1 MILAALLLSMLALD
15 QGEDLREAARRGD
28 LEKAKALLDAGV
40 PVDAKNRY
48 GATALFFAADRGHI
62 SMVELLLARGA
73 SVEVSDSF
81 YGMTPLARA
90 IDRTHEEAAM
100 LLLKHAVAAGQLD
113 RESYDRVLEEAKSS
127 GMSNVVSFL
136 EATPPPAP
144 APASDVGPD
153 EMAPIDLAAFVG
165 RYRIENKGEVFTVEK
180 AGEGL
185 VIRLGEK
192 TVPLESRGAREFEL
206 EGGAGALAF
215 GGRGGMVEYALLT
228 RGSETSYAPREEGD
242 ILGVDGNV
250 ASASRDLPPEAA
262 APAPW
267 PSFRGPNASGIA
279 DGQRIPLEWDSPSQ
293 KNVRFATP
301 VEGFSVSSP
310 IVWGNR
316 IFVLSA
322 VSGASDPT
330 FRTGL
335 YGDVTPIEDPS
346 EHRWLLYALDTRD
359 GRIVWERELE
369 RRAPGTKRHPKS
381 SQANETPVT
390 DGKRIVSLLGSTG
403 FLYCHD
409 FEGNLLW
416 KKEIGVLN
424 SGWFYD
430 PDYQWGHSSSPI
442 LYDGRVIVQA
452 DVHGSPFIAAYD
464 LESGNEVWRTAR
476 DGEIPTFAT
485 PTLYRGPTGDELVT
499 NGTRIRGYDPATGT
513 LLWHLGPNS
522 EIAVGSPVVTSDL
535 IYVTAGY
542 PPIKPIYAIR
552 PGSRGDLALPEG
564 VDRSEALAWSKTRG
578 GTYIPSPLVYRG
590 YLYTNENNGLLV
602 CYDAATGEL
611 VYRARIGGTGGAYSA
626 SPIAADGRLYFTTEE
641 GETFVVEAGPEY
653 RLLAKNRVEGIVLST
668 PAASDGLV
676 VIRALERVYGIANP

>member
-1 MILAALLLSMLALD
+1 MILVALLLFVLALD

-28 LEKAKALLDAGV
+28 LERAKALLDAGV

-48 GATALFFAADRGHI
+48 GATALFFAADRGHLPLI
-62 SMVELLLARGA
+62 QLLIERGA
-73 SVEVSDSF
+73 STEVSDTF
-81 YGMTPLARA
+81 YGMTPLVRA
-90 IDRTHEEAAM
+90 IDRGHEESAIF
-100 LLLKHAVAAGQLD
+100 LLKHALASGHLN
-113 RESYDRVLEEAKSS
+113 RESFDEILEESKSS
-127 GMSNVVSFL
+127 GRAEVVRFL
-136 EATPPPAP
+136 ESTTPPAP
-144 APASDVGPD
+144 APAS
-153 EMAPIDLAAFVG
+153 EAPPEEIDFTSLVG
-165 RYRIENKGEVFTVEK
+165 RYRIEAKGEVFTVEK
-180 AGEGL
+180 MDEGL

-192 TVPLESRGAREFEL
+192 TVPLEARGVREFAL
-206 EGGAGALAF
+206 GGSAGALAF

-228 RGSETSYAPREEGD
+228 RGSETAYAPREEGD
-242 ILGVDGNV
+242 ILGAGGNV
-250 ASASRDLPPEAA
+250 AAASGDLRPEAA

-267 PSFRGPNASGIA
+267 PSFRGPNGSGIA
-279 DGQRIPLEWDSPSQ
+279 DGQRIPLEWDSGAR

-301 VEGFSVSSP
+301 IEGFSVSSP

-316 IFVLSA
+316 IIVLSA
-322 VSGASDPT
+322 VSGASDRT

-335 YGDVTPIEDPS
+335 YGDVTPIDDLS

-359 GRIVWERELE
+359 GRVVWERELE
-369 RRAPGTKRHPKS
+369 RARPGTKRHPKS
-381 SQANETPVT
+381 SQANATPAT
-390 DGKRIVSLLGSTG
+390 DGKRIMSLLGSTG

-416 KKEIGVLN
+416 KKEIGILN

-464 LESGNEVWRTAR
+464 LESGDEVWRTAR
-476 DGEIPTFAT
+476 EGEIPTFAT
-485 PTLYRGPTGDELVT
+485 PTVYRGPTGDELVT
-499 NGTRIRGYDPATGT
+499 NGTRIRGYDPKTGT

-522 EIAVGSPVVTSDL
+522 EIPVGSPVVTSDL

-552 PGSRGDLALPEG
+552 PGSRGDLALPAG
-564 VDRSEALAWSKTRG
+564 VDKSEALAWSKTRG
-578 GTYIPSPLVYRG
+578 GTYIPSPVVYRG
-590 YLYTNENNGLLV
+590 YVYTNENNGLLV
-602 CYDAATGEL
+602 CYDAATGEI
-611 VYRARIGGTGGAYSA
+611 VYRARIGGTGGAYAA

-653 RLLAKNRVEGIVLST
+653 RLLAKNRVEGVVLST
-668 PAASDGLV
+668 PAASDGLL
-676 VIRALERVYGIANP
+676 VIRTLERVYGIANP

>member
-1 MILAALLLSMLALD
+1 MILVALLLFVLALD

-28 LEKAKALLDAGV
+28 LERAKALLDAGV

-48 GATALFFAADRGHI
+48 GATALFFAADRGHLPLI
-62 SMVELLLARGA
+62 QLLIERGA
-73 SVEVSDSF
+73 STEVSDTF
-81 YGMTPLARA
+81 YGMTPLVRA
-90 IDRTHEEAAM
+90 IDRGHEESAIF
-100 LLLKHAVAAGQLD
+100 LLKHALASGHLN
-113 RESYDRVLEEAKSS
+113 RESFDEILEESKSS
-127 GMSNVVSFL
+127 GRAEVVRFL
-136 EATPPPAP
+136 ESTTPPAP
-144 APASDVGPD
+144 APAS
-153 EMAPIDLAAFVG
+153 EAPPEEIDFTSLVG
-165 RYRIENKGEVFTVEK
+165 RYRIEAKGEVFAVEK
-180 AGEGL
+180 MDEGL

-192 TVPLESRGAREFEL
+192 TVPLEARGVREFAL
-206 EGGAGALAF
+206 GGSAGALAF

-228 RGSETSYAPREEGD
+228 RGSETAYAPREEGD
-242 ILGVDGNV
+242 ILGAGGNV
-250 ASASRDLPPEAA
+250 AAASGDLRPEAA

-267 PSFRGPNASGIA
+267 PSFRGPNGSGIA
-279 DGQRIPLEWDSPSQ
+279 DGQRIPLEWDSGAR

-301 VEGFSVSSP
+301 IEGFSVSSP
-310 IVWGNR
+310 IVWGER

-322 VSGASDPT
+322 SSGASDRT

-335 YGDVTPIEDPS
+335 YGDVTPIDDLS

-359 GRIVWERELE
+359 GRVVWERELE
-369 RRAPGTKRHPKS
+369 RARPGTKRHPKS
-381 SQANETPVT
+381 SQANATPAT
-390 DGKRIVSLLGSTG
+390 DGKRIMSLLGSTG

-416 KKEIGVLN
+416 KKEIGILN

-464 LESGNEVWRTAR
+464 LESGDEVWRTAR
-476 DGEIPTFAT
+476 EGEIPTFAT
-485 PTLYRGPTGDELVT
+485 PTVYRGPTGDELVT
-499 NGTRIRGYDPATGT
+499 NGTRIRGYDPKTGT

-522 EIAVGSPVVTSDL
+522 EIPVGSPVVTSDL

-552 PGSRGDLALPEG
+552 PGSRGDLALPAG
-564 VDRSEALAWSKTRG
+564 VDKSEALAWSKTRG
-578 GTYIPSPLVYRG
+578 GTYIPSPVVYRG
-590 YLYTNENNGLLV
+590 YVYTNENNGLLV
-602 CYDAATGEL
+602 CYDAATGEI
-611 VYRARIGGTGGAYSA
+611 VYRARIGGTGGAYAA

-653 RLLAKNRVEGIVLST
+653 RLLAKNRVEGVVLST
-668 PAASDGLV
+668 PAASDGLL
-676 VIRALERVYGIANP
+676 VIRTLEQVYGIANP

>member
-1 MILAALLLSMLALD
+1 MILIALLLSFLALD
-15 QGEDLREAARRGD
+15 QEEDLREAARRGD

-62 SMVELLLARGA
+62 SMAELLLARGA
-73 SVEVSDSF
+73 SVEVSDTF

-90 IDRTHEEAAM
+90 IDRKHEQAA
-100 LLLKHAVAAGQLD
+100 LVLLKHAVAAGELD
-113 RESYDRVLEEAKSS
+113 RESYHWVIEDAKSS
-127 GMSNVVSFL
+127 GMTNVVSFL
-136 EATPPPAP
+136 EATTPPAP
-144 APASDVGPD
+144 ASEAAPEEINLAS
-153 EMAPIDLAAFVG
+153 FVG
-165 RYRIENKGEVFTVEK
+165 RYRIEAKGEVFTVEPM
-180 AGEGL
+180 GEGL
-185 VIRLGEK
+185 VIRMGET
-192 TVPLESRGAREFEL
+192 TVPLEARGVRGFAL
-206 EGGAGALAF
+206 EGSVGSLAF

-228 RGSETSYAPREEGD
+228 RGSETAYAPREEGD
-242 ILGVDGNV
+242 ILGVDGKV
-250 ASASRDLPPEAA
+250 AEASGDLRPEAA

-267 PSFRGPNASGIA
+267 PSFRGPNGSGIA
-279 DGQRIPLEWDSPSQ
+279 DGQRIPLEWDSASK

-301 VEGFSVSSP
+301 IEGFSVSSP
-310 IVWGNR
+310 IVWENR

-322 VSGASDPT
+322 VSGASDRT

-335 YGDVTPIEDPS
+335 YGDVTPIDDVS

-369 RRAPGTKRHPKS
+369 RKKPGTKRHPKS
-381 SQANETPVT
+381 SQANATPLT

-452 DVHGSPFIAAYD
+452 DVHGRPFIAAYD
-464 LESGNEVWRTAR
+464 LENGNELWRTAR
-476 DGEIPTFAT
+476 EGEIPTFGT
-485 PTLYRGPTGDELVT
+485 PTVYHGPTGDELIT
-499 NGTRIRGYDPATGT
+499 NGTRIRGYDPATGV

-522 EIAVGSPVVTSDL
+522 EITVGSPVVTSDL

-542 PPIKPIYAIR
+542 PPVKPIYAIR
-552 PGSRGDLALPEG
+552 PGSRGDLGLPEG
-564 VDRSEALAWSKTRG
+564 VDKSEALAWSKTRG

-590 YLYTNENNGLLV
+590 YLYTNDNNGLLV

-641 GETFVVEAGPEY
+641 GETFVVEAGREY
-653 RLLAKNRVEGIVLST
+653 RLLAKNRVEGVVLST

-676 VIRALERVYGIANP
+676 VIRTLERVYGIASP

>member
-1 MILAALLLSMLALD
+1 MILAALLLSLLALD
-15 QGEDLREAARRGD
+15 QEEDLREAARRGD
-28 LEKAKALLDAGV
+28 VEKAKSLLDAGV

-48 GATALFFAADRGHI
+48 GATALFFAADRGHL
-62 SMVELLLARGA
+62 ELIQLLIDRGA
-73 SVEVSDSF
+73 STEVSDTF
-81 YGMTPLARA
+81 YGMTPLVRA
-90 IDRTHEEAAM
+90 IDRGHEPSAIF
-100 LLLKHAVAAGQLD
+100 LLKQALARDHLD
-113 RESYDRVLEEAKSS
+113 RESYDRFLEEAKSS
-127 GMSNVVSFL
+127 GMAEVVSFL
-136 EATPPPAP
+136 EATPPPAS
-144 APASDVGPD
+144 APSSPSDVPP
-153 EMAPIDLAAFVG
+153 EPTDLASFVG
-165 RYRIENKGEVFTVEK
+165 RYRAEGKGQVFAVEK
-180 AGEGL
+180 SGEGL

-192 TVPLESRGAREFEL
+192 TTALRATGAREFEL
-206 EGGAGALAF
+206 TGGEGSLAF
-215 GGRGGMVEYALLT
+215 MGRGGMVEFAVLT
-228 RGSETSYAPREEGD
+228 RGSETLFAPREEGD
-242 ILGVDGNV
+242 VLGGDGSV
-250 ASASRDLPPEAA
+250 SEASSDLRPVA
-262 APAPW
+262 APPGPW
-267 PSFRGPNASGIA
+267 PSFRGPNGSGIA
-279 DGQRIPLEWDSPSQ
+279 DGQRIPLEWDSAAK

-301 VEGFSVSSP
+301 IEGFSVSSP
-310 IVWGNR
+310 IVWGSR

-322 VSGASDPT
+322 VSGAEDRT

-335 YGDVTPIEDPS
+335 YGDVTPIDDLS
-346 EHRWLLYALDTRD
+346 EHRWLLYALDAAD

-369 RRAPGTKRHPKS
+369 RMAPGTKRHSKS
-381 SQANETPVT
+381 SQANATPAT

-409 FEGNLLW
+409 FDGNLLW
-416 KKEIGVLN
+416 KKEIGILN

-452 DVHGSPFIAAYD
+452 DVHGGPFIAAYD
-464 LESGNEVWRTAR
+464 LENGNELWRTAR
-476 DGEIPTFAT
+476 EGEIPTFST
-485 PTLYRGPTGDELVT
+485 PTVYRGPAGDELVT

-641 GETFVVEAGPEY
+641 GETFVVQAGPEY
-653 RLLAKNRVEGIVLST
+653 RLLAKNRVEGVVLST
-668 PAASDGLV
+668 PAASDGLL
-676 VIRALERVYGIANP
+676 VIRSLEIVYGIANP

>member
-1 MILAALLLSMLALD
+1 MILAALLLSLLALD
-15 QGEDLREAARRGD
+15 QEEDLREAARRGD
-28 LEKAKALLDAGV
+28 LEKAKSLLDAGV

-48 GATALFFAADRGHI
+48 GATALFFAADRGHL
-62 SMVELLLARGA
+62 ELIQLLIDRGA
-73 SVEVSDSF
+73 STEVSDTF
-81 YGMTPLARA
+81 YGMTPLVRA
-90 IDRTHEEAAM
+90 IDRGHEPSAIF
-100 LLLKHAVAAGQLD
+100 LLKQAIARGHLD
-113 RESYDRVLEEAKSS
+113 RESYDRFLEEAKSS
-127 GMSNVVSFL
+127 GMAEVVSFL
-136 EATPPPAP
+136 EAAPPPVSAP
-144 APASDVGPD
+144 SSPSIDVPP
-153 EMAPIDLAAFVG
+153 EPTDLASFVG
-165 RYRIENKGEVFTVEK
+165 RYRAEGKGEVFAVEK

-192 TVPLESRGAREFEL
+192 TTALRATGAREFEL
-206 EGGAGALAF
+206 AGGEGSLAF
-215 GGRGGMVEYALLT
+215 MGRGGMVEFAVLT
-228 RGSETSYAPREEGD
+228 RGAETVFAPREEGD
-242 ILGVDGNV
+242 VLGGDGSVSEASGDLRAV
-250 ASASRDLPPEAA
+250 AAP
-262 APAPW
+262 PAPW
-267 PSFRGPNASGIA
+267 PSFRGPNGSGIA
-279 DGQRIPLEWDSPSQ
+279 DGQRIPLEWDSATK

-301 VEGFSVSSP
+301 IEGFSVSSP

-316 IFVLSA
+316 ILVLSA
-322 VSGASDPT
+322 VSGAEDRT

-335 YGDVTPIEDPS
+335 YGDVAPIDDLS
-346 EHRWLLYALDTRD
+346 EHRWLLYALDAGD

-369 RRAPGTKRHPKS
+369 RRAPGTKRHSKS
-381 SQANETPVT
+381 SQANATPAT

-409 FEGNLLW
+409 FDGNLLW
-416 KKEIGVLN
+416 KKEIGILN

-442 LYDGRVIVQA
+442 LYEGRVIVQA

-464 LESGNEVWRTAR
+464 LENGNELWRTSR
-476 DGEIPTFAT
+476 EGEIPTFAT
-485 PTLYRGPTGDELVT
+485 PTVYRGPAGDELVT
-499 NGTRIRGYDPATGT
+499 NGTRIRGYDPATGA

-590 YLYTNENNGLLV
+590 YFYTNENNGLLG

-611 VYRARIGGTGGAYSA
+611 VYRARIGGTGGSYAA

-653 RLLAKNRVEGIVLST
+653 RLLAKNRVEGVVLST
-668 PAASDGLV
+668 PAASDGLL
-676 VIRALERVYGIANP
+676 VIRSLEMVYGIANP

>member
-1 MILAALLLSMLALD
+1 MILVALLLFVLALD

-28 LEKAKALLDAGV
+28 LERAKALLDAGV

-48 GATALFFAADRGHI
+48 GATALFFAADRGHLPLI
-62 SMVELLLARGA
+62 QLLIERGA
-73 SVEVSDSF
+73 STEVSDTF
-81 YGMTPLARA
+81 YGMTPLVRA
-90 IDRTHEEAAM
+90 IDRGHEESAIF
-100 LLLKHAVAAGQLD
+100 LLKHALASGHLN
-113 RESYDRVLEEAKSS
+113 RESFDEILEESKSS
-127 GMSNVVSFL
+127 GRAEVVRFL
-136 EATPPPAP
+136 ESTPPPAP
-144 APASDVGPD
+144 ARAS
-153 EMAPIDLAAFVG
+153 EAPPEEIDFTSLVG
-165 RYRIENKGEVFTVEK
+165 RYRIEAKGEVFTVEK
-180 AGEGL
+180 MDEGL

-192 TVPLESRGAREFEL
+192 TVPLEARGVREFAL
-206 EGGAGALAF
+206 GGSAGALAF

-228 RGSETSYAPREEGD
+228 RGSETAYAPREEGD
-242 ILGVDGNV
+242 ILGAGGNV
-250 ASASRDLPPEAA
+250 AAASGDLRPEAA

-267 PSFRGPNASGIA
+267 PSFRGPNGSGIA
-279 DGQRIPLEWDSPSQ
+279 DGQRIPLEWDSGAR
-293 KNVRFATP
+293 KNIRFATP
-301 VEGFSVSSP
+301 IEGFSVSSP

-322 VSGASDPT
+322 VSGAADRT

-335 YGDVTPIEDPS
+335 YGDVTPIDDLS
-346 EHRWLLYALDTRD
+346 EHRWLLYALDTRE

-369 RRAPGTKRHPKS
+369 RRKPGTKRHAKS
-381 SQANETPVT
+381 SQANATPVT

-452 DVHGSPFIAAYD
+452 DVHGGSFIAAFD
-464 LESGNEVWRTAR
+464 LESGNEVWHTAR

-485 PTLYRGPTGDELVT
+485 PTLYRGRTGDELVT
-499 NGTRIRGYDPATGT
+499 NGTRIRGYDPKTGA

-522 EIAVGSPVVTSDL
+522 EIAVGSPVATPDL

-564 VDRSEALAWSKTRG
+564 VDKSEALAWSKTRG

-590 YLYTNENNGLLV
+590 YFYTNENNGLLV

-611 VYRARIGGTGGAYSA
+611 VYRARVGGTGGAYSA
-626 SPIAADGRLYFTTEE
+626 SPIAANGRLYFTTEE

-653 RLLAKNRVEGIVLST
+653 RLLAKNRVEGVVLST
-668 PAASDGLV
+668 PAASDGLL
-676 VIRALERVYGIANP
+676 VIRTLEHVYGIANP

>member
-1 MILAALLLSMLALD
+1 MILVALLLSMLAVD
-15 QGEDLREAARRGD
+15 QEEDLREAARRGD

-40 PVDAKNRY
+40 PVNAKNRY
-48 GATALFFAADRGHI
+48 GATALFFAADKGHV
-62 SMVELLLARGA
+62 SMLELLLARGA
-73 SVEVSDSF
+73 SVDVADTF

-90 IDRTHEEAAM
+90 FDGRHEDAA
-100 LLLKHAVAAGQLD
+100 LVLLKHAAAAGLLD
-113 RESYDRVLEEAKSS
+113 RGKYDQVLEEARSS
-127 GMSNVVSFL
+127 GLSNVVGFL
-136 EATPPPAP
+136 ESMTPPPATAGDP
-144 APASDVGPD
+144 EPEPIGPAS
-153 EMAPIDLAAFVG
+153 FVG
-165 RYRIENKGEVFTVEK
+165 KYRSEKTGEVFAVEK

-192 TVPLESRGAREFEL
+192 ATTLVPTGDRAFEL
-206 EGGAGALAF
+206 AGGEGRLAF
-215 GGRGGMVEYALLT
+215 GGRGGMVEFASLT
-228 RGSETSYAPREEGD
+228 RGSESAFFNPMMEGGEL
-242 ILGVDGNV
+242 LGADGNI
-250 ASASRDLPPEAA
+250 APSRDVRAEAK

-267 PSFRGPNASGIA
+267 PSFRGPNGSGIA
-279 DGQRIPLEWDSPSQ
+279 EGQRVPLEWDSATGR
-293 KNVRFATP
+293 NIRFATP
-301 VEGFSVSSP
+301 LEGFSVSSP

-322 VSGASDPT
+322 VSGAADRT

-335 YGDVTPIEDPS
+335 YGDVTPIDDLS
-346 EHRWLLYALDTRD
+346 EHRWLLYALDTAD
-359 GRIVWERELE
+359 GRILWERELD
-369 RRAPGTKRHPKS
+369 RKKPGTKRHSKS
-381 SQANETPVT
+381 SQANATPVT
-390 DGKRIVSLLGSTG
+390 DGKRIVSLLGTTG

-442 LYDGRVIVQA
+442 LYEGRVIVQA
-452 DVHGSPFIAAYD
+452 DVHGSPFLAAYD
-464 LESGNEVWRTAR
+464 VETGEELWRTAR
-476 DGEIPTFAT
+476 EGEIPTFAT
-485 PTLYRGPTGDELVT
+485 PTVYRGPTGDEIVT
-499 NGTRIRGYDPATGT
+499 NGTRIRGYDPKTGV

-522 EIAVGSPVVTSDL
+522 EIPVGSPVVTPDL

-552 PGSRGDLALPEG
+552 PGSRGDLTLPEG
-564 VDRSEALAWSKTRG
+564 AEKSEALAWSKSRG

-590 YLYTNENNGLLV
+590 HFYTNENNGLLA

-611 VYRARIGGTGGAYSA
+611 VYRARIGGTGGSYAA

-653 RLLAKNRVEGIVLST
+653 RLLARNRVEGVVLST
-668 PAASDGLV
+668 PAASDGLLL
-676 VIRALERVYGIANP
+676 IRTLERVYGIATP

>member
-1 MILAALLLSMLALD
+1 MILVALLLLVLALD

-28 LEKAKALLDAGV
+28 LERAKALLDAGV

-48 GATALFFAADRGHI
+48 GATALFFAADRGHLPLI
-62 SMVELLLARGA
+62 QLLIERGA
-73 SVEVSDSF
+73 STEVSDTF
-81 YGMTPLARA
+81 YGMTPLVRA
-90 IDRTHEEAAM
+90 IDRGQEESAIF
-100 LLLKHAVAAGQLD
+100 LLKQALASGHLN
-113 RESYDRVLEEAKSS
+113 RESFDEILEESKSS
-127 GMSNVVSFL
+127 GRAEVVRFL
-136 EATPPPAP
+136 ESTTPPAP
-144 APASDVGPD
+144 APAS
-153 EMAPIDLAAFVG
+153 EAPPEKIDLTSLVG
-165 RYRIENKGEVFTVEK
+165 RYRIEAKGEVFTVEK
-180 AGEGL
+180 MGEGL

-192 TVPLESRGAREFEL
+192 TVPLEARGVREFAL
-206 EGGAGALAF
+206 EGGAGTLAF

-228 RGSETSYAPREEGD
+228 RGSGTAYAPREEGD
-242 ILGVDGNV
+242 ILGADGNV
-250 ASASRDLPPEAA
+250 AAASGDLRPEAA
-262 APAPW
+262 AAAPW
-267 PSFRGPNASGIA
+267 PSFRGPNGSGIA
-279 DGQRIPLEWDSPSQ
+279 DGQRIPLEWDSGAG
-293 KNVRFATP
+293 KNIRFATP
-301 VEGFSVSSP
+301 IEGFSVSSP
-310 IVWGNR
+310 IVWANR

-322 VSGASDPT
+322 SSGAADRT

-335 YGDVTPIEDPS
+335 YGDVTPIDDLS

-359 GRIVWERELE
+359 GRVVWERQLE
-369 RRAPGTKRHPKS
+369 RARPGTKRHPKS
-381 SQANETPVT
+381 SQANATPAT

-416 KKEIGVLN
+416 KREIGILN

-452 DVHGSPFIAAYD
+452 DVHGSPFIAAFD

-485 PTLYRGPTGDELVT
+485 PTLYRGRTGDELVT

-564 VDRSEALAWSKTRG
+564 VDKSEALAWSKTRG

-590 YLYTNENNGLLV
+590 YFYTNENNGLLV
-602 CYDAATGEL
+602 CYDAATGEI
-611 VYRARIGGTGGAYSA
+611 VYRARIGGTGGAYAA

-641 GETFVVEAGPEY
+641 GETFVVKEGPQY
-653 RLLAKNRVEGIVLST
+653 RLLAKNRVEGVVLST
-668 PAASDGLV
+668 PAASDGLL
-676 VIRALERVYGIANP
+676 VIRTLEHVYGIANP

>member
-1 MILAALLLSMLALD
+1 MILVALLLLVLALD

-28 LEKAKALLDAGV
+28 LERAKALLDAGV

-48 GATALFFAADRGHI
+48 GATALFFAADRGHLPLI
-62 SMVELLLARGA
+62 QLLIERGA
-73 SVEVSDSF
+73 STEVSDTF
-81 YGMTPLARA
+81 YGMTPLVRA
-90 IDRTHEEAAM
+90 IDRGHEESAIF
-100 LLLKHAVAAGQLD
+100 LLKQALASGHLN
-113 RESYDRVLEEAKSS
+113 RESFDEILEESKSS
-127 GMSNVVSFL
+127 GRAEVVRFL
-136 EATPPPAP
+136 ESTTPPAP
-144 APASDVGPD
+144 APAS
-153 EMAPIDLAAFVG
+153 EAPPEKIDLTSLVG
-165 RYRIENKGEVFTVEK
+165 RYRIEAKGEVFTVEK
-180 AGEGL
+180 MGEGL

-192 TVPLESRGAREFEL
+192 TVPLEARGVREFAL
-206 EGGAGALAF
+206 EGGAGTLAF

-228 RGSETSYAPREEGD
+228 RGSGTAYAPREEGD
-242 ILGVDGNV
+242 ILGADGNV
-250 ASASRDLPPEAA
+250 AAASGDLRPEVAA
-262 APAPW
+262 AAPW
-267 PSFRGPNASGIA
+267 PSFRGPNGSGIA
-279 DGQRIPLEWDSPSQ
+279 DGQRIPLEWDSGAR
-293 KNVRFATP
+293 KNIRFATP
-301 VEGFSVSSP
+301 IEGFSVSSP
-310 IVWGNR
+310 IVWANR

-322 VSGASDPT
+322 VSGAADRT

-335 YGDVTPIEDPS
+335 YGDVTPVDDLS

-359 GRIVWERELE
+359 GRVVWERQLE
-369 RRAPGTKRHPKS
+369 RARPGTKRHPKS
-381 SQANETPVT
+381 SQANATPAT

-416 KKEIGVLN
+416 KREIGILN

-452 DVHGSPFIAAYD
+452 DVHGSPFIAAFD

-485 PTLYRGPTGDELVT
+485 PTLYRGRTGDELVT
-499 NGTRIRGYDPATGT
+499 NGTRIRGYDPKTGA

-522 EIAVGSPVVTSDL
+522 EIAVGSPVATPDL

-564 VDRSEALAWSKTRG
+564 VDKSEALAWSKTRG

-590 YLYTNENNGLLV
+590 YFYTNENNGLLV
-602 CYDAATGEL
+602 CYDAATGEI
-611 VYRARIGGTGGAYSA
+611 VYRARIGGTGGAYAA

-641 GETFVVEAGPEY
+641 GETFVVKEGPQY
-653 RLLAKNRVEGIVLST
+653 RLLAKNRVEGVVLST
-668 PAASDGLV
+668 PAASDGLL
-676 VIRALERVYGIANP
+676 VIRTLEHVYGIANP